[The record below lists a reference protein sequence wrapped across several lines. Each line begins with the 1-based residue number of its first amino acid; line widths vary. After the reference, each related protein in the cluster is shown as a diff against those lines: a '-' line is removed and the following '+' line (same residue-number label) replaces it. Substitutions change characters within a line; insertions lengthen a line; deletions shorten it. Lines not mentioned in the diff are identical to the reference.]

1 MRTTIDAIVGTV
13 QMSGIQ
19 QEAEQGLE
27 SGQLTEASAEA
38 FFEAKKGQITESL
51 WKLNVLDME
60 GTLTRVV
67 DRVCACLALHW
78 HCVNEGVQGSCH
90 LMSQC
95 SDAGLGCAV
104 LCWAVLCWMQHS
116 SDCLAMH
123 SPVTDI
129 FALLFVAPLF
139 FDSTCFCYR
148 CYKSL
153 GYPASSYAPEPKR

>member
-67 DRVCACLALHW
+67 DRVGAHTW
-78 HCVNEGVQGSCH
+78 
-90 LMSQC
+90 
-95 SDAGLGCAV
+95 
-104 LCWAVLCWMQHS
+104 LCILCIS
-116 SDCLAMH
+116 N
-123 SPVTDI
+123 V
-129 FALLFVAPLF
+129 
-139 FDSTCFCYR
+139 
-148 CYKSL
+148 
-153 GYPASSYAPEPKR
+153 

>member
-13 QMSGIQ
+13 HMSGIQ

-67 DRVCACLALHW
+67 DRVGACLALLPFASAV
-78 HCVNEGVQGSCH
+78 CEQSSCY
-90 LMSQC
+90 
-95 SDAGLGCAV
+95 
-104 LCWAVLCWMQHS
+104 CW
-116 SDCLAMH
+116 
-123 SPVTDI
+123 
-129 FALLFVAPLF
+129 
-139 FDSTCFCYR
+139 
-148 CYKSL
+148 
-153 GYPASSYAPEPKR
+153 

>member
-1 MRTTIDAIVGTV
+1 LPCRYIYERRAALALGRDPKFLGVPFAAEWIRQRGHSMRTTIDAIVGTV

-67 DRVCACLALHW
+67 DRVGACLALHTV
-78 HCVNEGVQGSCH
+78 HQ
-90 LMSQC
+90 QC
-95 SDAGLGCAV
+95 
-104 LCWAVLCWMQHS
+104 
-116 SDCLAMH
+116 
-123 SPVTDI
+123 
-129 FALLFVAPLF
+129 
-139 FDSTCFCYR
+139 
-148 CYKSL
+148 
-153 GYPASSYAPEPKR
+153 E

>member
-1 MRTTIDAIVGTV
+1 MYERRAALALGRDPKFLGVPFAAEWIRQRGHSMRTTIDAIVGTV

-67 DRVCACLALHW
+67 DRVGAHLALHTVHW
-78 HCVNEGVQGSCH
+78 QCINQVVQGSCD
-90 LMSQC
+90 LMSPW
-95 SDAGLGCAV
+95 SDAVLCCAV
-104 LCWAVLCWMQHS
+104 LCCAAPCCAMLRTTVLC
-116 SDCLAMH
+116 CAN
-123 SPVTDI
+123 
-129 FALLFVAPLF
+129 
-139 FDSTCFCYR
+139 
-148 CYKSL
+148 
-153 GYPASSYAPEPKR
+153 